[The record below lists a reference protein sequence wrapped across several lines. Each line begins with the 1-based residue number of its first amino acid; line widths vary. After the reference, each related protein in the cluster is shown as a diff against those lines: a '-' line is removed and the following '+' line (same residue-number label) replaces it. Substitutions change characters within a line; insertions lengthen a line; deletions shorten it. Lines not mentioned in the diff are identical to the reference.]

1 MNNFT
6 KSTAALLVLMNL
18 AILITVIGFLLLAVG
33 VVPGRHRYVTLNVT
47 TRKSESGVTA
57 RFVKNRTLGR
67 KLNEISDFQIRS
79 F

>member
-6 KSTAALLVLMNL
+6 KFTAALLVLMNL

-47 TRKSESGVTA
+47 TRKSESVSSIITTPALPRAENSNSENVT
-57 RFVKNRTLGR
+57 G
-67 KLNEISDFQIRS
+67 
-79 F
+79 